1 VGAALVDGLC
11 VLPAAHLLNISAH
24 LYGREKVAP
33 WQRCCEATTLEDN
46 SLDAVIGQ
54 QQGKRALEIAACGG
68 HHLLFFGPH
77 GTGKTILASRLP
89 ATLPRRSNDEA
100 L

>member
-1 VGAALVDGLC
+1 MGAALVDGLC

-24 LYGREKVAP
+24 LYDREKVAP
-33 WQRCCEATTLEDN
+33 WQRCLDTTELEDN

-68 HHLLFFGPH
+68 HHLLFLGRLEPANH
-77 GTGKTILASRLP
+77 ARKLLTCNSTATI
-89 ATLPRRSNDEA
+89 
-100 L
+100 